1 MLIVILFPYNLC
13 SLNNFIAK
21 KVTDNFRANEEREL
35 FYEKTGYFECHFETI
50 DVFLRKI
57 IIIGGGLA
65 GLITSIQLVR
75 AGVTCTVI
83 EKKSYPFHRVCGEYV
98 SNEALPFLKQSGL
111 YPKAFNLPRI
121 KFFEL
126 SSVDGTA
133 AKMNLDL
140 GGFGISRYAF
150 DHHLYEIALREGVRF
165 LTNTEVSAVNFDG
178 NQFEVIASSW
188 KGNADLVIGSFGKRS
203 KLDLQQNRSF
213 IRKRSPFVGVK
224 YHVRS
229 GHPDDLISLHNFP
242 GGYCG
247 VCNVEDNVTNL
258 CYLTTRENVKRFGNI
273 QEMEKNVL
281 FVNPLIRTL
290 FEESTFVFPK
300 PEVINEISFETKMP
314 VENHILMA
322 GDAAGMIAPVC
333 GNGMAIAIHS
343 AKLLSALVVDFCANR
358 IDRSVLESQYR
369 EVWSN
374 AFGSRLWFGRQVQRL
389 FGRSQFSALA
399 VNLARSFPSLARGIV
414 SRTHGAPF

>member
-1 MLIVILFPYNLC
+1 MRN
-13 SLNNFIAK
+13 
-21 KVTDNFRANEEREL
+21 
-35 FYEKTGYFECHFETI
+35 
-50 DVFLRKI
+50 I

-65 GLITSIQLVR
+65 GLTTSILLVR

-111 YPKAFNLPRI
+111 YPDAFNLPRI
-121 KFFEL
+121 RFFEL
-126 SSVDGTA
+126 SSVGGTTA
-133 AKMNLDL
+133 RMNLDL

-178 NQFEVIASSW
+178 NQFEVTASS
-188 KGNADLVIGSFGKRS
+188 GNLDADLVIGSFGKRS

-213 IRKRSPFVGVK
+213 VRKRSPFVGVK

-229 GHPDDLISLHNFP
+229 RHPGDVISLHNFP

-247 VCNVEDNVTNL
+247 VCNVENNVTNL

-281 FVNPLIRTL
+281 FINPIIRTL
-290 FEESTFVFPK
+290 FEESTFVFRK

-322 GDAAGMIAPVC
+322 GDAAGMITPVC

-343 AKLLSALVVDFCANR
+343 AKLLSALVVDYCANR
-358 IDRSVLESQYR
+358 FDRTGLESRYGQAWT
-369 EVWSN
+369 E
-374 AFGSRLWFGRQVQRL
+374 AFGSRLWFGRHVQRL
-389 FGRSQFSALA
+389 FGRSRFSSMA
-399 VNLARSFPSLARGIV
+399 VNLARSFPSLGRWIV
-414 SRTHGAPF
+414 SRTHGTPF